1 MTGVTLH
8 MTLERIFKNLVLANV
23 SIQIFTITAVFFE
36 PEEIT
41 TISESLDS
49 GILESDLGM
58 IIGIIWIII
67 YWVDLFLLYRFV
79 NLGKTLFPIVLVI
92 SIIFVLFSGPNVSDA
107 LLATLDYLL
116 SMVEAA
122 ILVLLYFTPIKDKFA
137 K

>member
-1 MTGVTLH
+1 MTIV
-8 MTLERIFKNLVLANV
+8 
-23 SIQIFTITAVFFE
+23 AVIFE
-36 PEEIT
+36 PEEVT
-41 TISESLDS
+41 TISDSLDY
-49 GILESDLGM
+49 GFLESDLG
-58 IIGIIWIII
+58 ITIGITWIII